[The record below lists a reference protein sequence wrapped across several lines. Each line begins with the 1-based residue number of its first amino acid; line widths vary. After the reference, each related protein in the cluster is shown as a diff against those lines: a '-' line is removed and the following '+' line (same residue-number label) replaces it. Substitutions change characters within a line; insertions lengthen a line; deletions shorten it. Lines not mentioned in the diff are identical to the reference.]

1 MEAGTRKAKTTAQP
15 AHEDEDEGEREG
27 ERRAPVRI
35 CFVCLGNICRSPTAE
50 AVMKHL
56 VLDDELRHGAAPG
69 SAPRVA
75 IEVESAGTG
84 SWHAGELRDRRSR
97 AAGERRGIPL
107 GGRARQF
114 TAADFE
120 RFDHVVAMDRQN
132 LADLRALAP
141 DAASR
146 AKVTLLRAYEPADPR
161 GGSEADLDVPDPY
174 HGGEDGFDR
183 VFDICLSTCR
193 ALLARIRQAQA

>member
-1 MEAGTRKAKTTAQP
+1 MEAGTRTKAGGDSDGDGDGDKR
-15 AHEDEDEGEREG
+15 D
-27 ERRAPVRI
+27 PVRI

-56 VLDDELRHGAAPG
+56 VLEEQRQAAGPG
-69 SAPRVA
+69 SETGVA

-84 SWHAGELRDRRSR
+84 AWHAGELRDRRSR
-97 AAGERRGIPL
+97 ALGERRGIPL
-107 GGRARQF
+107 AGRARQF

-146 AKVTLLRAYEPADPR
+146 AKVTLLRAYEPAGPR
-161 GGSEADLDVPDPY
+161 AGAEADLDVPDPY

-183 VFDICLSTCR
+183 VFDICLSACR
-193 ALLARIRQAQA
+193 ALLARIRQAQASSAPP